1 MDLWHLA
8 FGVPMGDFCHCA
20 SLMSVLATNLDGLG
34 QSLQMGSCYS
44 GGAVEGHEEGKT
56 PEAATDVTVQTVLRF
71 ILCKKECTV

>member
-8 FGVPMGDFCHCA
+8 FGVPMGDSCHCA

-34 QSLQMGSCYS
+34 QLLQMGSCYS

-71 ILCKKECTV
+71 ILYKKECTV